1 MQSSNPFKSSGAATL
16 PPSAPAIQA
25 VPPPQPAVQAVPA
38 PQAVPPPQGA
48 AEGAA
53 DGHRKRK
60 RRKVHSAGDGASS
73 VTKH

>member
-1 MQSSNPFKSSGAATL
+1 MLSSNQFNSAGAATL
-16 PPSAPAIQA
+16 PPPA
-25 VPPPQPAVQAVPA
+25 PAVQAVPA
-38 PQAVPPPQGA
+38 PQAVPPPQPVAPPQGA

-73 VTKH
+73 VPKH